1 MVKLL
6 NIQEIQASKWPK
18 ILQET
23 FGENLISAF
32 LHGNCLMEG
41 FDALHFPWTISF
53 ILKNNSTE
61 EIAAIQKLTKQA
73 QKENIQFTY
82 FFSPI
87 EIIKNLDAF
96 PLEFLHIA
104 NKNVTLC
111 GIQPLAG
118 FFPQKDNLCT
128 QCERE
133 LRGTLIQ
140 LRQSFVNTPEKNMK
154 KLYKSVLEETLPILY
169 GVYYLKTGIY
179 PEKHQDV
186 FDVFPS
192 LLGENFIEALEELTK
207 AIPSFTTA

>member
-6 NIQEIQASKWPK
+6 NIQEIQASKWPRL
-18 ILQET
+18 LQET

-53 ILKNNSTE
+53 ILKKNSTE

-73 QKENIQFTY
+73 QKENIHFTY
-82 FFSPI
+82 FFSPL
-87 EIIKNLDAF
+87 EIVKTLDTF
-96 PLEFLHIA
+96 PLEFLHLA
-104 NKNVTLC
+104 NKNIPLC

-118 FFPQKDNLCT
+118 FSPQKESLGK

-133 LRGTLIQ
+133 LRGVVIQ
-140 LRQSFVNTPEKNMK
+140 LRQKFANTPKKNLT
-154 KLYKSVLEETLPILY
+154 KLYESSLKEILPILY

-179 PEKHQDV
+179 PQRHQDV
-186 FDVFPS
+186 LDLFPN
-192 LLGENFIEALEELTK
+192 LLGENFIRVLEDITTFVLT
-207 AIPSFTTA
+207 

>member
-82 FFSPI
+82 FFSPL
-87 EIIKNLDAF
+87 EIVKTLDTF
-96 PLEFLHIA
+96 PLEFLHLA
-104 NKNVTLC
+104 NKNIPLC

-118 FFPQKDNLCT
+118 FSPQKESLGK

-133 LRGTLIQ
+133 LRGVVIQ
-140 LRQSFVNTPEKNMK
+140 LRQKFANTPKKNLT
-154 KLYKSVLEETLPILY
+154 KLYESSLKEILPILY

-179 PEKHQDV
+179 PQRHQDV
-186 FDVFPS
+186 LDLFPN
-192 LLGENFIEALEELTK
+192 LLGENFIRVLEDITTFVLT
-207 AIPSFTTA
+207 